1 MDQYYKI
8 ADLTVLMNTF
18 GKTAAQAEPY
28 RCQCVGQPDLTV
40 QSRWERIKEQAPELS
55 NETCEYISTG
65 TSFYMQLLRYNGLLL
80 HASAVMMDGWAY
92 LFSADCGTGKS
103 THTQLWL
110 KQFGDKA
117 QILNDDKP
125 ALRLEDGAW
134 YAYGTPWSGKT
145 SLNVPAKVR
154 LGGICVLTR
163 GQENRIWPIDGKEA
177 IRALI
182 SQTLRPRTPEGRIRQ
197 LELVDRLLALVPI
210 WKMECNMDPQAAQ
223 MSYEAMSGGRKE

>member
-28 RCQCVGQPDLTV
+28 RCRCVEQPDLTV
-40 QSRWERIKEQAPELS
+40 QSKWQRIKEQAPELS
-55 NETCEYISTG
+55 DETCEYISTG
-65 TSFYMQLLRYNGLLL
+65 TSFYMQLLRYNGMLL
-80 HASAVMMDGWAY
+80 HASAVMLSGRAY
-92 LFSADCGTGKS
+92 LFTAASGTGKS
-103 THTQLWL
+103 THTQLWVQ
-110 KQFGDKA
+110 QFAPHA

-125 ALRLEDGAW
+125 ALRLTDGIW

-145 SLNVPAKVR
+145 DLNIPAKVL

-163 GQENRIWPIDGKEA
+163 GEENRIWPIAGEEA
-177 IRALI
+177 IRALM

-197 LELVDRLLALVPI
+197 LELMDRLLTQVPI

-223 MSYEAMSGGRKE
+223 MSFEAMSGGGKE